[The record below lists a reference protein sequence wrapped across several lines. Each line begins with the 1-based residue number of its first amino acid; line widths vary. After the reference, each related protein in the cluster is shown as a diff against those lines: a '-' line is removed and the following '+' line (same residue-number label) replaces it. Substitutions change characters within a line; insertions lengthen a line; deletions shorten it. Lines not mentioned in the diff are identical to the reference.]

1 MLGRITNQQM
11 LVSSQRNLTS
21 SRALLAQLQEQASS
35 GRAVTKPSDDPSATA
50 SIMRL
55 RSEQRSV
62 TQYGTNIS
70 DGLAWMSTV
79 DNALTNTEDLLRQAR
94 ELTLRGAN
102 SGVMTPATREAIATQ
117 LDGVKADLLQQANT
131 TYLGRPIFAGSSNAG
146 TAFAAGDSV
155 TLAPYTYSGAEG
167 ATVTRRIN
175 DTETIV
181 VDADGAATFGSGA
194 ASLFASIDSIVQD
207 LRDGKDV
214 SARLAELDLHREN
227 ITTQHALVGA
237 RYARMEQAQET
248 NLSQSV
254 DLETQRSG
262 IEDADPAKTIIDLK
276 AQELTYQTALAV
288 TARALQPTLL
298 SYLS

>member
-21 SRALLAQLQEQASS
+21 SRALLARLQEQTAS
-35 GRAVTKPSDDPSATA
+35 GRAITKPSDDPSATA
-50 SIMRL
+50 SIMRI
-55 RSEQRSV
+55 RSEQRAV
-62 TQYGTNIS
+62 TQYSTNIA
-70 DGLAWMSTV
+70 DGTAWLSTV
-79 DNALTNTEDLLRQAR
+79 DTTLSTSEDLLRQAR
-94 ELTLRGAN
+94 DLTLQGAN
-102 SGVMTPATREAIATQ
+102 GGSMTPAAREAIATQ
-117 LDGVKADLLQQANT
+117 LDGIKSDLLKQANT
-131 TYLGRPIFAGSSNAG
+131 TYLGRSVFAGSSSAAQ
-146 TAFAAGDSV
+146 AFSSEDATV
-155 TLAPYTYSGAEG
+155 PYEFSGAAG

-175 DTETIV
+175 DSESIA
-181 VDADGAATFGSGA
+181 VDADGAAAFGSGTDSVFTLIDTIA
-194 ASLFASIDSIVQD
+194 AD
-207 LRDGKDV
+207 LRSGADV
-214 SARLAELDLHREN
+214 SGRITELDAHRDN
-227 ITTQHALVGA
+227 VITQHALVGA

-254 DLETQRSG
+254 ALETQRSG